1 MSQGTPQDQGVY
13 GFWRPSSDNSLL
25 NQLSFLIQTALARVN
40 VAVPVKVVAV
50 HSLGRGAGI
59 GTVDVQPLV
68 SMVDG
73 QGGAWPHAT
82 VYGLPWCRPGGG
94 GSAFIADPAAGD
106 IGLAVFCDRDIS
118 SVKAAQGVAQPGSFR
133 RFSMVDG
140 IYFGTIISTAAP
152 ARAIILD
159 SSGCEITAPVKV
171 DGSVDLEGGGVLKVN
186 GTQVVGPQLAHI
198 NAAVGGTTVDSQCRA
213 VQFQILNLLQLHG
226 LMS

>member
-13 GFWRPSSDNSLL
+13 GFWRPSSDNSPL

-133 RFSMVDG
+133 RFALTDG
-140 IYFGTIISTAAP
+140 IYFGTIISAAAP

-159 SSGCEITAPVKV
+159 SNGCEITAPVKV
-171 DGSVDLEGGGVLKVN
+171 DGNVDLEGGVFKIS
-186 GTQVVGPQLAHI
+186 GTQVVGAQQGHI
-198 NAAVGGTTVDSQCRA
+198 NGPVGGSTVDAQCRA
-213 VQFQILNLLQLHG
+213 VQAQILSLLQTHG